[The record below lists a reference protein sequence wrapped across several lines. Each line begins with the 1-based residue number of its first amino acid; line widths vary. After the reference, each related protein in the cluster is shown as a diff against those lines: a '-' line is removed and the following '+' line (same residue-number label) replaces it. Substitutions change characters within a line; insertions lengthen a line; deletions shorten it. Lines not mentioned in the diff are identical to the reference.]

1 MTNLKKQVTSM
12 IKRGNFAGALQLA
25 HSSVDQEP
33 SSAER
38 WGILS
43 HAQEI
48 VGDIEGA
55 IRSSSKAVELADGE
69 PAHRF
74 QRGWLYLLVDD
85 AESALH
91 DMTAVLALG
100 QSLNNDY
107 YAEMAAFLAAESL
120 RRLRRYEE
128 ALQQCSSVSDGF
140 SVYVGMPLSKSVLEK
155 TCHRA
160 IRHTVSLAA

>member
-12 IKRGNFAGALQLA
+12 IKCGNFEGALQLA
-25 HSSVDQEP
+25 HSSIDQEP

-55 IRSSSKAVELADGE
+55 IRSSSKAIDLADGE
-69 PAHRF
+69 PAHHF

-85 AESALH
+85 APGALQ
-91 DMTAVLALG
+91 DMTTVLALG
-100 QSLNNDY
+100 RSLNNDY

-140 SVYVGMPLSKSVLEK
+140 TVYVGMPLSKSGLK
-155 TCHRA
+155 TACVRA
-160 IRHTVSLAA
+160 IRHTGAMAA